1 MTKKLRIA
9 VIGTGGIFKAFYWPL
24 IQENKELELIALCD
38 IVPSKA
44 QAYADEAGVPV
55 YGNFYE
61 LLEQQMDVD
70 AIFICTPNLY
80 HSEYTVAALNAGKH
94 VFCEKPDAV
103 SVAEALKMKEAAER
117 TGLHLM
123 VMRNN
128 RYRPESQWLK
138 QAAQSGYFGELYS
151 GRCGWIRRRGIPGK
165 GGWFTTKELSGGGPL
180 IDLGVHMIDLAVWI
194 MGNPKPVTVSG
205 ATYCKFA
212 NSDFADSAHSQFGES
227 QSEGFFDVEDLANG
241 YIRFD
246 NGATLQIEFSWAS
259 NIEQERVFVELRGT
273 EAGFTLDSDNLKVFS
288 ELHGALCN
296 SQPLFTAGKGGHPAN
311 IEHFMDVVL
320 RDAEPD
326 FIPSQGLDMIKILE
340 AIYESARLGR
350 EVVL

>member
-1 MTKKLRIA
+1 MTSLKVA

-24 IQENKELELIALCD
+24 IQENKEIKLQALCD
-38 IVPSKA
+38 INPSKA
-44 QAYADEAGVPV
+44 QAYADEAEVPV
-55 YGNFYE
+55 YGDFYE
-61 LLEQQMDVD
+61 LLEQQKEID

-80 HSEYTVAALNAGKH
+80 HSEYAIAALNAGIH
-94 VFCEKPDAV
+94 VFSEKPDAV

-117 TGLHLM
+117 NGRHLM

-128 RYRPESQWLK
+128 RYRPEAKWLK
-138 QAAQSGYFGELYS
+138 QVSQSGYFGELYA

-212 NSDFADSAHSQFGES
+212 NSELADSVHSQFGES
-227 QSEGFFDVEDLANG
+227 QSEGHFDVEDLANG

-259 NIEQERVFVELRGT
+259 NIEQERSFVELRGT
-273 EAGFTLDSDNLKVFS
+273 QAGFSLDGNELKVFS
-288 ELHGALCN
+288 ELQGALTN
-296 SQPLFTAGKGGHPAN
+296 TQPLLPPGKGGHPAN
-311 IEHFMDVVL
+311 LEHFIDVLL
-320 RDAEPD
+320 RETAPD
-326 FIPSQGLDMIKILE
+326 FTPSQGVDMIKILE

-350 EVVL
+350 EVTL